1 MNPYIFAVAYPPLPQ
16 HPEESGI
23 HLIFRRFTVAQV
35 VVLDETGVALVLAMA
50 ATKINN
56 KMEHAAGKVWISSR

>member
-1 MNPYIFAVAYPPLPQ
+1 MNPYIFAVAYPPLPL

-35 VVLDETGVALVLAMA
+35 VVLDETGVALVQ
-50 ATKINN
+50 
-56 KMEHAAGKVWISSR
+56 